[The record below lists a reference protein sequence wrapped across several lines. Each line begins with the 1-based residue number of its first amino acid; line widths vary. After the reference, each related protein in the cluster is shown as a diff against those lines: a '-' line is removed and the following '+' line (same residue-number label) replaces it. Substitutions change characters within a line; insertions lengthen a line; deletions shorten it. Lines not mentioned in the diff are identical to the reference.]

1 MSNLV
6 LDYEFEAFA
15 TRKSFNRNLTHF
27 KGANAL
33 IAELESGKNFADA
46 VNTFLGQ
53 GEMEGQQVLP
63 LVRALLVEK
72 YSYQFFSVNIKATV
86 SDTNAFA
93 SEFQT
98 WTSLDLVFVYF
109 HPESGV
115 VLVNPKNP
123 EHWKVLP
130 EIKRNE
136 LLMVYLGLGT
146 KGDVT
151 DKAFKNIVSITEGR
165 VLTLLAG
172 EKLGKLAASMA
183 NGKFVFKA
191 PKVVKAPSVKTAPRK
206 TQKGVVSVS
215 AKQGRGTQAQ
225 AVAVA
230 PQPLQVAPSPL
241 GAKAVVSPKIP
252 IQVTNELFHNGNVEA
267 WKRIIQSYT
276 SKYPQ
281 CRVNIYYDGEL
292 IHDINSLFKWG
303 KVKHG
308 TSILVSLATSD
319 EKLLDLSKLRKYLLE
334 GASPRFEF
342 FLKGAPGTTLDLF

>member
-33 IAELESGKNFADA
+33 IGELEAGKNFADI
-46 VNTFLGQ
+46 VNSFLNQ
-53 GEMEGQQVLP
+53 GEMEVQQVLP
-63 LVRALLVEK
+63 LVKALLVEK
-72 YSYQFFSVNIKATV
+72 YSYQYFSLNVKTTINSTNGFAT
-86 SDTNAFA
+86 
-93 SEFQT
+93 EFQS
-98 WTSLDLVFVYF
+98 WTALDLLFVYF

-123 EHWKVLP
+123 EHWKALS
-130 EIKRNE
+130 ELKRNE
-136 LLMVYLGLGT
+136 LLMIYLGLGT
-146 KGDVT
+146 KGDVSQ
-151 DKAFKNIVSITEGR
+151 KSFKNILNTAQNRI
-165 VLTLLAG
+165 LTLLSN
-172 EKLGKLAASMA
+172 EKLSKLPATLS
-183 NGKFVFKA
+183 NGKFLFKA
-191 PKVVKAPSVKTAPRK
+191 PKAPATKTAPKK
-206 TQKGVVSVS
+206 TQKGVSTVASKARRVQSTQVNVINSPVSVP
-215 AKQGRGTQAQ
+215 
-225 AVAVA
+225 VV
-230 PQPLQVAPSPL
+230 PSPA
-241 GAKAVVSPKIP
+241 GGKTVVSPKIP

-276 SKYPQ
+276 TKYPQ

-308 TSILVSLATSD
+308 TSILVSLSTTD

>member
-33 IAELESGKNFADA
+33 IADLESGKNFADA
-46 VNTFLGQ
+46 VNSFLGQ
-53 GEMEGQQVLP
+53 GEMEGQQILP

-72 YSYQFFSVNIKATV
+72 YSYQFFSLNIKATV
-86 SDTNAFA
+86 SDTNTFA

-130 EIKRNE
+130 EMKRNE

-146 KGDVT
+146 KGDVN
-151 DKAFKNIVSITEGR
+151 DKAFKNIFSVTESR
-165 VLTLLAG
+165 ILTLLAG
-172 EKLGKLAASMA
+172 EKLGKLPASLA

-191 PKVVKAPSVKTAPRK
+191 PKVVKAPSAKVAPRK
-206 TQKGVVSVS
+206 AQRGSVV
-215 AKQGRGTQAQ
+215 TQAKPGRAQ
-225 AVAVA
+225 AQVVAVA
-230 PQPLQVAPSPL
+230 PQPVQVAPSPI
-241 GAKAVVSPKIP
+241 GGKTVVSPKIP

-308 TSILVSLATSD
+308 TSILVSLATTD